1 MKKCTRSNENSTK
14 ESVDLRE
21 LMQKLIVDV
30 GALSGEV
37 SNLKY
42 LDQTVHELKEQ
53 LSNSRNLHK
62 DKSPLQNKCELSQF
76 FAIEK
81 VDAEEKVEVAA
92 MHLEGEAIQWHLS
105 FMRYKQY
112 LQPAT
117 WNEYV
122 IALVE
127 RFGVDFDDL
136 MKEIKKIK
144 QTVSVKEYQA
154 IFERNLNRV
163 RRYQG
168 NAISYFIGCLKHELN
183 IDVKLTNPT
192 TLSQVYRTTRVGFTK
207 RTLSI
212 DKMNEKR
219 AKGLCYFYNEKYTPD
234 PELVKHLGCTVKST
248 NPQLVAATNEN
259 MMVDK
264 VCTITWLL
272 QGTEFSTEFLLL
284 PLGSCRVVLEVQWLL
299 TLGDIKKN
307 FMRLTMEFWYKG
319 RKHFLR
325 GAGSQVKVQGADKL
339 VKHAGDL
346 SQLCMI
352 HVVPLGSAGEQWH
365 AIKVEEEP
373 KTNARLVQLLVEYPS
388 VKKDIIEG
396 LVQQMLDQGIIQP
409 SCSPFASPMVL
420 VGKKDGSWRLC
431 VSYRNLNKYTLKNKF
446 TIPPIVEDL
455 LDELGGSKIF
465 SKIDLSSGYH
475 QLRMAKEDVPKIAFR
490 THSGH
495 FEYLVMPFGLSNA
508 PAIFQGLMNF
518 IFQKFL
524 IKYVLVFFDD
534 IFIYSSTIEDHL
546 IHLRS
551 VFVEMSKHQFFAKKS
566 KCFSGVQRIE
576 YLGYLITTNGLRGF
590 LGLTGYYRRF
600 IKGFGVICKPL
611 TDLTKNDVF
620 KLSTSADATFVALKK
635 ALTQAPILALPD
647 TSKTF
652 IMETN
657 AVAMALEKDSCMK
670 GIQ

>member
-62 DKSPLQNKCELSQF
+62 DKSPLQNKCEPFQF

-81 VDAEEKVEVAA
+81 VDAEEKVEVAT

-163 RRYQG
+163 RRYQ
-168 NAISYFIGCLKHELN
+168 
-183 IDVKLTNPT
+183 
-192 TLSQVYRTTRVGFTK
+192 
-207 RTLSI
+207 
-212 DKMNEKR
+212 
-219 AKGLCYFYNEKYTPD
+219 D

-373 KTNARLVQLLVEYPS
+373 KTNARLVQLLVEYS
-388 VKKDIIEG
+388 RLFEA
-396 LVQQMLDQGIIQP
+396 LRQMLDQGIIQP